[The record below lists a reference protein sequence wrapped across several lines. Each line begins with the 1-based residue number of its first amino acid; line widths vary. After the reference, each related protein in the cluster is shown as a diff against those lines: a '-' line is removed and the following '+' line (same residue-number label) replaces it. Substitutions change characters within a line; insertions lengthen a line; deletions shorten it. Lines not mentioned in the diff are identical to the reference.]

1 MRFAPSLVLAAAF
14 CAAPLICEA
23 QTVVSPGTVR
33 RGEPS
38 FVTFA
43 AVDGKIAPADYTL
56 SVRYADGSA
65 SPGYRGFRM
74 PARAPIGGL
83 DVVGSDGPA
92 AGRLGPVVL
101 FLLSV
106 PVDAALGEATI
117 SVRGPDGQAH
127 AGARFTVADRKFVRE
142 DLRLDAALTG
152 LRVDPDPAKTEQAA
166 RYQALLSMVNPEAA
180 YLDGSFVRPVASERQ
195 TSMFGMRRR
204 YLYADGSVDMTM
216 HSGIDYGC
224 PTGTQVVAAGA
235 GRIVMAEDRIVTG
248 KTIVI
253 EHLPGTYTIY
263 MHLSSI
269 DVAAGTLVG
278 RGERIGQVGMTGL
291 ATGPHLHWE
300 FRVMG
305 VACDPEAMIGL
316 DKMPSIRTILPAIEG
331 R

>member
-1 MRFAPSLVLAAAF
+1 MRPCPGLLLAAAL
-14 CAAPLICEA
+14 CAAPLMSGA
-23 QTVVSPGTVR
+23 QTLVSPGTVR
-33 RGEPS
+33 RGEPA

-43 AVDGKIAPADYTL
+43 AAGGIVAAADYTL
-56 SVRYADGSA
+56 TVRYADGA
-65 SPGYRGFRM
+65 PGPGYRGFRL
-74 PARAPIGGL
+74 PARAPMGGL
-83 DVVGSDGPA
+83 DIVGTDRPA
-92 AGRLGPVVL
+92 TWRLGSVVL
-101 FLLSV
+101 FLISA

-117 SVRGPDGQAH
+117 SVHGSDGQAL
-127 AGARFTVADRKFVRE
+127 AGARFTVADRKFVRQ

-152 LRVDPDPAKTEQAA
+152 LRVDPDPIKTEQAV
-166 RYQALLSMVNPEAA
+166 RYQALLSTVNTEAA
-180 YLDGSFVRPVASERQ
+180 YLADSFVRPVASGRQ

-204 YLYADGSVDMTM
+204 YLYSDGTVDVTI

-224 PTGTQVVAAGA
+224 PTGTPVIAAGA
-235 GRIVMAEDRIVTG
+235 GRIVMAEGRIVTG

-269 DVAAGTLVG
+269 DVTAGAFVG
-278 RGERIGQVGMTGL
+278 RGDRIGAVGMTGL

-305 VACDPEAMIGL
+305 IACDPEALVGL

>member
-1 MRFAPSLVLAAAF
+1 MRPHPGLVLAAAL
-14 CAAPLICEA
+14 CAAPLMAGA
-23 QTVVSPGTVR
+23 QTLVPPDSVR
-33 RGEPS
+33 RGEPA

-43 AVDGKIAPADYTL
+43 PAAGAAAASDFTL
-56 SVRYADGSA
+56 TVRYADGA
-65 SPGYRGFRM
+65 QSPGYRGFRP
-74 PARAPIGGL
+74 PAGPPLGGL
-83 DVVGSDGPA
+83 DIVGTARPA
-92 AGRLGPVVL
+92 KERVGPVVL
-101 FLLSV
+101 FLISA

-117 SVRGPDGQAH
+117 SVRGPDGQAL
-127 AGARFTVADRKFVRE
+127 AGARFAVADRRFARE

-152 LRVDPDPAKTEQAA
+152 LRVDPDPVKTDQAV
-166 RYQALLSMVNPEAA
+166 RYQALLSTVNPEAA
-180 YLDGSFVRPVASERQ
+180 YLAGSFVRPVASERQ

-204 YLYADGSVDMTM
+204 YLYSDGTVDMTM

-224 PTGTQVVAAGA
+224 PVGTPVNAAGA

-263 MHLSSI
+263 MHLNSI
-269 DVAAGTLVG
+269 DVAAGALVG
-278 RGERIGQVGMTGL
+278 RGDRIGAVGMTGL

-305 VACDPEAMIGL
+305 IACDPEAMIGL
-316 DKMPSIRTILPAIEG
+316 DKMPSIRTILTAIEG